1 MIVCQP
7 VTKHSTVNV
16 GHLAKD
22 IKGDH
27 VEPKWTI
34 ERSAI
39 TTPTVMARGVL
50 RAADLLTQRYM
61 YRWYFLLSCRMT
73 FHVTIMYKQQQ
84 STIKSKHN

>member
-1 MIVCQP
+1 MCQP

-22 IKGDH
+22 IKGDD

-39 TTPTVMARGVL
+39 TTSTVMARGVL
-50 RAADLLTQRYM
+50 CAADLLTQRYM
-61 YRWYFLLSCRMT
+61 YR
-73 FHVTIMYKQQQ
+73 
-84 STIKSKHN
+84 